1 MLWALDPGAGAG
13 GSFCPSCEAV
23 DRRSG
28 CSLDG
33 LLWTR
38 AVGVTLA
45 PYGDARVM
53 KTDDTILF

>member
-1 MLWALDPGAGAG
+1 MLRALVSIGA
-13 GSFCPSCEAV
+13 SCGVME
-23 DRRSG
+23 RRS
-28 CSLDG
+28 G

-45 PYGDARVM
+45 PNGDARVM